1 MSEAHEPPFE
11 DQQETGEWD
20 EAEGLDVHSETE
32 EQPDVT
38 PPRLAALTP
47 GSKRRVRRTVL
58 EPAPKQS
65 FTPEQ
70 RLLILDSW
78 QRSGLP
84 ATDFAPLV
92 GISNHTLYAWR
103 KRFDELGPAGLDDK
117 QRGAPQ
123 GSRINEPTRRAI
135 LMMKR
140 SNPDWGCDR
149 IHDMLHRTEG
159 YRASSSAIQRVLQ
172 EEGYVVEGE
181 PTRPHPDK
189 VRSFERAK
197 PNQMWQTDLFTFVLK
212 RENRR
217 VHLVGF
223 MDDHSRFVVG
233 FGLHASASGAM
244 VRESF
249 EAAIANYGAPE
260 EILTDNGAQYH
271 TWRGKSAFAKLCE
284 KRGIKQIV
292 ARPRHPQT
300 LGKIER
306 FWGTLWRECLE
317 TAIFRGLDDARERIR
332 HFVDHYNFQ
341 RTHQGIDGAAPADR
355 FFSAAPEVR
364 KTLNE
369 RVEANAIDLARHGT
383 PRKPFYLT
391 GRVGDASISLH
402 GEGDKVILTSDGKR
416 EEVDLSATGRRQ
428 HPEHSVVG
436 SESEPEDSPSS
447 ACGVLAGTQSK
458 SNSRQDQAEDTP
470 NHAPGTS
477 PLDDAL
483 LQLRELRY
491 GNDGQQHATDDGTD
505 EEQA

>member
-1 MSEAHEPPFE
+1 MSDTNDSTQH
-11 DQQETGEWD
+11 ETGEWREHD
-20 EAEGLDVHSETE
+20 ALLDDAEGD
-32 EQPDVT
+32 EQPEPT
-38 PPRLAALTP
+38 PPRLAAQAP
-47 GSKRRVRRTVL
+47 GVPRRGKRTVA
-58 EPAPKQS
+58 EPAPKQT

-70 RLLILDSW
+70 RLLILDTW

-84 ATDFAPLV
+84 ANDFAPLV
-92 GISNHTLYAWR
+92 GVSKHSLYAWK
-103 KRFDELGPAGLDDK
+103 KRFEQQGPAGLDDK
-117 QRGAPQ
+117 PKGSPQ
-123 GSRINEPTRRAI
+123 GSRISETTRRAV

-149 IHDMLHRTEG
+149 IHDMLLRTEG
-159 YRASSSAIQRVLQ
+159 YRASPGAIQRILL
-172 EEGYVVEGE
+172 EEGYVVEE
-181 PTRPHPDK
+181 TPTRAHPDK
-189 VRSFERAK
+189 VRSFERAR
-197 PNQMWQTDLFTFVLK
+197 PNQLWQTDLFTFVLK

-217 VHLVGF
+217 VHLVAF
-223 MDDHSRFVVG
+223 MDDHSRFITG

-244 VRESF
+244 VREAF

-260 EILTDNGAQYH
+260 EVLTDNGAQYH
-271 TWRGKSAFAKLCE
+271 TWRGKSAFAKLCD

-300 LGKIER
+300 LGKVER

-341 RTHQGIDGAAPADR
+341 RTHQGIDGLVPADR

-364 KTLNE
+364 QTIQQ
-369 RVEANAIDLARHGT
+369 RVEANALDLARHGT

-416 EEVDLSATGRRQ
+416 EEVDLAATGRRQ
-428 HPEHSVVG
+428 ELNANATEQHDEQA
-436 SESEPEDSPSS
+436 SE
-447 ACGVLAGTQSK
+447 V
-458 SNSRQDQAEDTP
+458 TP
-470 NHAPGTS
+470 APGTS
-477 PLDDAL
+477 QLDDAL
-483 LQLRELRY
+483 DQLRRMRSE
-491 GNDGQQHATDDGTD
+491 GNGHDATEH